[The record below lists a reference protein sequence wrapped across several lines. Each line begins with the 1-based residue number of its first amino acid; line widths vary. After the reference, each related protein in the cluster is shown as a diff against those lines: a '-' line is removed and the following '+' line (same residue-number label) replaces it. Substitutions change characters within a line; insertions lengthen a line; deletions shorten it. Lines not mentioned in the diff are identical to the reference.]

1 MAVITFKELV
11 SLHRQCSFPLGNFQA
26 SERSIQQQQFQ
37 QLVRQKRMGLNIEPL
52 LNSQLA
58 VWLEQLESFIPG
70 IFDPRKKIYL
80 DTRWQAQ
87 LQLEEVSHW
96 LSVPINVGVVKNK
109 VRLYEWRIGSAE
121 LIWSDRVKLWIAC
134 NYLQYPPE
142 KLVIVI
148 CAFSPQLNDRVTKT
162 RWDERDYK
170 AIEKETKILFAE
182 NTSATLNPSKSS
194 DYIFNIDEIEEVK
207 L

>member
-1 MAVITFKELV
+1 MAVITLKELV
-11 SLHRQCSFPLGNFQA
+11 SLNQQCSFPLGNFQA

-96 LSVPINVGVVKNK
+96 LSVPINAGVVKNK

-148 CAFSPQLNDRVTKT
+148 CGFLPQLNGRVTKT
-162 RWDERDYK
+162 HWDERDYK
-170 AIEKETKILFAE
+170 AIEKEIKSLFAE
-182 NTSATLNPSKSS
+182 NTSATSNSSKYS

>member
-11 SLHRQCSFPLGNFQA
+11 SLNQQCSFPLGNFQA

-37 QLVRQKRMGLNIEPL
+37 QLVRQKRMGLNIKPL
-52 LNSQLA
+52 LNPQLA

-80 DTRWQAQ
+80 DTRWQVQ
-87 LQLEEVSHW
+87 LQLEKVSHW
-96 LSVPINVGVVKNK
+96 LSVPINAGVVKNK

-121 LIWSDRVKLWIAC
+121 LVWSDRVKLWIAC

-148 CAFSPQLNDRVTKT
+148 CGFSPQLNATVVSAKL
-162 RWDERDYK
+162 
-170 AIEKETKILFAE
+170 AGM
-182 NTSATLNPSKSS
+182 SATIRL
-194 DYIFNIDEIEEVK
+194 
-207 L
+207 

>member
-1 MAVITFKELV
+1 MAVITLKELV
-11 SLHRQCSFPLGNFQA
+11 SLNRQCSSPLSNFQA

-148 CAFSPQLNDRVTKT
+148 CGFSPQLNGRVSKT
-162 RWDERDYK
+162 RWNERDYK
-170 AIEKETKILFAE
+170 AIEKEIKSLFAE

>member
-1 MAVITFKELV
+1 MAVITLKELV
-11 SLHRQCSFPLGNFQA
+11 SLHRQCYSPLGNFQA
-26 SERSIQQQQFQ
+26 SERSIQQQFQ
-37 QLVRQKRMGLNIEPL
+37 QLVRQKRMGLNIKPL
-52 LNSQLA
+52 LNPQLA
-58 VWLEQLESFIPG
+58 IWLEQLESFIPG

-87 LQLEEVSHW
+87 LQLEQVSHW
-96 LSVPINVGVVKNK
+96 LSVPINAGVVKNK

-121 LIWSDRVKLWIAC
+121 LSWHERVKLWIAC

-148 CAFSPQLNDRVTKT
+148 CGFSPQLNGRVTKT

-170 AIEKETKILFAE
+170 AIEKEIKSLFVE
-182 NTSATLNPSKSS
+182 NTSATSNPSKSS